1 MWPVSCK
8 MFCTCV
14 HFLIIDILATIKHIN
29 SNFYLIRSSR
39 LKKIIN
45 NILLSTSTNYHPKN
59 SPKTCTKIKLNQ
71 TKSTVTLHQ
80 AWPASMPLLILCQSW
95 KKFYLLKKQI
105 YLCDFIYISVLQN
118 TWSLGENILASYLS
132 SRNFNLNNITLL
144 YCSL

>member
-1 MWPVSCK
+1 MCSLPNNRYFSNYK
-8 MFCTCV
+8 T
-14 HFLIIDILATIKHIN
+14 HKQQLLSYTELQIK
-29 SNFYLIRSSR
+29 
-39 LKKIIN
+39 KKIIN

-105 YLCDFIYISVLQN
+105 YLCDFIYISMLQN